1 MLTAPFEFIGS
12 KIIYALR
19 IVGEVLTLLWR
30 TVVSFRE
37 IPRNLPSIVTQAAII
52 GYETVPVA
60 SVMAFFV
67 GMVLALQTGI
77 ELAKYGTQDII
88 GSVVGFSMVR
98 ELGPVM
104 TSFLVAGRAGSA
116 MAAEIG
122 VMKVYEEIDALKTL
136 DIDPVRY
143 LAMPRLIAGLIC
155 VPILTIYADCIG
167 IAGGAIISHLHP
179 RLFISYGTYIDS
191 LRMALKPTEIIV
203 GLTKSFVFGGIIALI
218 SCYVGFNTSGGAR
231 GIGISTTRSVVLS
244 FMLILIADYFLT
256 RVLM

>member
-1 MLTAPFEFIGS
+1 MIAFFDFIGTRLLYAFR
-12 KIIYALR
+12 II
-19 IVGEVLTLLWR
+19 GEVLILLQRTL
-30 TVVSFRE
+30 VSFRE
-37 IPRNLPSIVTQAAII
+37 APRNIHSIFSQMAII
-52 GYETVPVA
+52 GYETVPIA
-60 SVMAFFV
+60 SLMAFFV
-67 GMVLALQTGI
+67 GMVLALQTGV
-77 ELAKYGTQDII
+77 ELYKYGTQDII
-88 GSVVGFSMVR
+88 GSVVGLSLMR

-143 LAMPRLIAGLIC
+143 LAMPRLIAALIC
-155 VPILTIYADCIG
+155 VPILTIYADCVG

-191 LRMALKPTEIIV
+191 LRQALKLKEIMV
-203 GLTKSFVFGGIIALI
+203 GLTKSFVFGGIIAVI
-218 SCYVGFNTSGGAR
+218 CCYVGFNTSGGAR

-256 RVLM
+256 RILM

>member
-1 MLTAPFEFIGS
+1 MTRFFEFIGS
-12 KIIYALR
+12 KLLYFFRII
-19 IVGEVLTLLWR
+19 GEVLLLFWHTLR
-30 TVVSFRE
+30 SFRE
-37 IPRNLPSIVTQAAII
+37 APRNRNSIFTQMAII
-52 GYETVPVA
+52 GYETLPVA

-67 GMVLALQTGI
+67 GMVLALQTGV

-88 GSVVGFSMVR
+88 GSIVGLSLVR

-143 LAMPRLIAGLIC
+143 LVMPRLIAALIC
-155 VPILTIYADCIG
+155 VPVLTIYADVVGMI
-167 IAGGAIISHLHP
+167 GGAIISHLHP
-179 RLFISYGTYIDS
+179 RLFLSYATYTDS
-191 LRMALKPTEIIV
+191 LRTALKFTEIAN
-203 GLTKSFVFGGIIALI
+203 GLAKSFVFGGIIAI
-218 SCYVGFNTSGGAR
+218 ICCYVGLKTKGGAR

-244 FMLILIADYFLT
+244 FMMILVADYFLT
-256 RVLM
+256 RILM

>member
-1 MLTAPFEFIGS
+1 MNPIEFFGN
-12 KIIYALR
+12 KILYAFR
-19 IVGEVLTLLWR
+19 IIGEVLILLWR

-37 IPRNLPSIVTQAAII
+37 APRNIPSIFSQITII
-52 GYETVPVA
+52 GYETLPVA

-67 GMVLALQTGI
+67 GMVLALQTGM
-77 ELAKYGTQDII
+77 ELAKYGTQEII

-122 VMKVYEEIDALKTL
+122 VMKVYEEIDALQTL

-143 LAMPRLIAGLIC
+143 LAMPRLIAALIC
-155 VPILTIYADCIG
+155 VPVLTIYADCVG

-191 LRMALKPTEIIV
+191 IRHALKINEIAV
-203 GLTKSFVFGGIIALI
+203 GLTKSFVFGGIISLI

-231 GIGISTTRSVVLS
+231 GIGVSTTRSVVLS
-244 FMLILIADYFLT
+244 FMLILVADYFLT
-256 RVLM
+256 RILM

>member
-1 MLTAPFEFIGS
+1 MIATLLEFIGN
-12 KIIYALR
+12 KILYAFR
-19 IVGEVLTLLWR
+19 IVGEVLILLWR
-30 TVVSFRE
+30 IVVSFRE
-37 IPRNLPSIVTQAAII
+37 IPRNLPAIFTQATII

-116 MAAEIG
+116 MAAELG
-122 VMKVYEEIDALKTL
+122 VMKVYEEIDALRTL

-155 VPILTIYADCIG
+155 VPLLTVYADCVG

-179 RLFISYGTYIDS
+179 RLFISYGTYTDS
-191 LRMALKPTEIIV
+191 LRMALKPVEIVV
-203 GLTKSFVFGGIIALI
+203 GLTKSFVFGGIISLI
-218 SCYVGFNTSGGAR
+218 SCYVGFNTTGGAR
-231 GIGISTTRSVVLS
+231 GIGVSTTRSVVLS
-244 FMLILIADYFLT
+244 FMLILVADYFLT
-256 RVLM
+256 RILM

>member
-1 MLTAPFEFIGS
+1 MIATTVEFVGN
-12 KIIYALR
+12 KILIALR
-19 IVGEVLTLLWR
+19 IIGEVLLLLWR
-30 TVVSFRE
+30 ISVSFRE
-37 IPRNLPSIVTQAAII
+37 AFRNLPSIFSQIVII
-52 GYETVPVA
+52 GYETLPVA

-67 GMVLALQTGI
+67 GMVLALQTGM
-77 ELAKYGTQDII
+77 ELAKYGTQEII
-88 GSVVGFSMVR
+88 GSIVGLSMVR

-122 VMKVYEEIDALKTL
+122 VMKVYEEIDALQTL
-136 DIDPVRY
+136 EIDPVRY
-143 LAMPRLIAGLIC
+143 LAMPRLIAALIC
-155 VPILTIYADCIG
+155 VPLLTIYADCVG

-191 LRMALKPTEIIV
+191 MRQALKFKEIAV

-244 FMLILIADYFLT
+244 FMLILVADYFLT
-256 RVLM
+256 RILM